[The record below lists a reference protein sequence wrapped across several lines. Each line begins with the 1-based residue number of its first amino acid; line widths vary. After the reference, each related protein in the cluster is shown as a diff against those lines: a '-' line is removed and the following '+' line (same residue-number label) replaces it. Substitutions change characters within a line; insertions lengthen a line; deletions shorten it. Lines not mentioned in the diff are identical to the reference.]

1 MWWHFSPFH
10 PQTPNA
16 NPWLLSTDCMVKE
29 SGQVDMRGL
38 LYETGLWETQQ
49 SWDFEVHREGNQDCS
64 LHNQGEVSME
74 KYIWKFS
81 RIWFLK
87 QDRNPWTILTQQSTI
102 RYQAAQEKNSWALG
116 LWFDMD
122 RKQDSAFPLY
132 IFSLIHLAQNML
144 GPVETSSRAF
154 SLSWKLITSLRKF
167 SNLEFGSLWKRS

>member
-1 MWWHFSPFH
+1 
-10 PQTPNA
+10 
-16 NPWLLSTDCMVKE
+16 
-29 SGQVDMRGL
+29 
-38 LYETGLWETQQ
+38 
-49 SWDFEVHREGNQDCS
+49 
-64 LHNQGEVSME
+64 VSME

-132 IFSLIHLAQNML
+132 ISSLIHLAQNML